1 MRKIMGKYGFLVKK
15 HEFFLKKPILLRGL
29 EKLRR
34 QSDNLDYIIYH
45 NINDCLTKLDRLF

>member
-1 MRKIMGKYGFLVKK
+1 MGKYGFLVRK

-34 QSDNLDYIIYH
+34 QSDNLNMGSIIP
-45 NINDCLTKLDRLF
+45 ITII